1 MPHVVW
7 DEESKTGL
15 GYEFGPSQ
23 QQCQCKLILQSMAN
37 LAVVIRLLT

>member
-7 DEESKTGL
+7 AEEPKTGL

-23 QQCQCKLILQSMAN
+23 QKCQRKLILQSMAN
-37 LAVVIRLLT
+37 LVVVIRLLI